1 MATNVPGVHC
11 CIASQNGW
19 PGFTWNVLTGQSVQL
34 GAFTESLYLLGVHG
48 LQTRSL
54 LSVAAALMYCI
65 SKSHVA
71 SGLHARSVVSVGAV
85 DSNWSALH
93 VASAEHARLDVAVA
107 AVDSYC
113 TPAVQVASAAHWRFV
128 VLVGAA
134 VWYCD
139 VVEHELRALH
149 SRS

>member
-1 MATNVPGVHC
+1 M
-11 CIASQNGW
+11 
-19 PGFTWNVLTGQSVQL
+19 
-34 GAFTESLYLLGVHG
+34 
-48 LQTRSL
+48 
-54 LSVAAALMYCI
+54 
-65 SKSHVA
+65 
-71 SGLHARSVVSVGAV
+71 HARSVVSVGAV
-85 DSNWSALH
+85 DPNWSALH